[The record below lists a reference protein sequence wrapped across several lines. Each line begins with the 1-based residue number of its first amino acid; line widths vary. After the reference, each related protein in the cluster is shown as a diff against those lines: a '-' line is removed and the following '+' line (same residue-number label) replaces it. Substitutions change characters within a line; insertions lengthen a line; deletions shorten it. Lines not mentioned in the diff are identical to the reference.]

1 MIENLIPI
9 IFTLVLI
16 IIIIYVN
23 NIKSR
28 SLQDKKETAR
38 KELEHIQRLEIENK
52 VIDSMAAIMKDRVLF
67 TQKIMASEGSNSLKI
82 SEDVKDIIADEV
94 ICFLENL
101 EPDVIQSLRS
111 LFADQARMKK
121 MLVKELKRNYCINNN
136 NFFWTRFYAK

>member
-1 MIENLIPI
+1 M
-9 IFTLVLI
+9 VLI

-52 VIDSMAAIMKDRVLF
+52 VIDNIAAIMKDRVLF
-67 TQKIMASEGSNSLKI
+67 IQKIMASEGSNSLKI

>member
-9 IFTLVLI
+9 IFTLVL

-38 KELEHIQRLEIENK
+38 KELEHKRRQEIENK

-67 TQKIMASEGSNSLKI
+67 TQKIMASEGTNSLKI
-82 SEDVKDIIADEV
+82 SEDIKDIIADEV

-101 EPDVIQSLRS
+101 EPDVTQSLRS

-121 MLVKELKRNYCINNN
+121 MLIKELKRNYCINNN
-136 NFFWTRFYAK
+136 NFFCTRVYAK

>member
-16 IIIIYVN
+16 IIIYVIY
-23 NIKSR
+23 IKSR

-38 KELEHIQRLEIENK
+38 KELEHKQRQEIEYK
-52 VIDSMAAIMKDRVLF
+52 VINSIAAIMKDRVLF
-67 TQKIMASEGSNSLKI
+67 AQKIMASEGINSLKI
-82 SEDVKDIIADEV
+82 SDDVNDIIANEV

-101 EPDVIQSLRS
+101 QPDVTQSLRS

-121 MLVKELKRNYCINNN
+121 MLIKELKRNYCINNN